1 MQKNLEEKMLIAAL
15 VVQIFLLGM
24 LAGILLMRLEYNRK
38 SKTWNRAA
46 VQMLHDLEHY
56 GGRGK

>member
-1 MQKNLEEKMLIAAL
+1 MLIAAM

-24 LAGILLMRLEYNRK
+24 LAGILLMRLEYHRK
-38 SKTWNRAA
+38 SKTWSRAA

-56 GGRGK
+56 GGREK